1 MLFCCYGHH
10 SQLILI
16 SPLDYAFQE
25 VYIIKKIPNYWK
37 DLLDVETTENRTL
50 IVLESVG
57 QPHLVL
63 RVGKLNDVK
72 HLKKQLVKKNS
83 FYMCQ

>member
-16 SPLDYAFQE
+16 SPLDYSFQE
-25 VYIIKKIPNYWK
+25 VYIIKKMPNYWK
-37 DLLDVETTENRTL
+37 DSLDVETTENRTL
-50 IVLESVG
+50 IVLESMG

-63 RVGKLNDVK
+63 RAGKLNDVK
-72 HLKKQLVKKNS
+72 RL
-83 FYMCQ
+83 

>member
-16 SPLDYAFQE
+16 FPRDCAFQE
-25 VYIIKKIPNYWK
+25 VYIIKNMPDYWK
-37 DLLDVETTENRTL
+37 DLLDVETTENRNL
-50 IVLESVG
+50 IVSESVG

-63 RVGKLNDVK
+63 
-72 HLKKQLVKKNS
+72 
-83 FYMCQ
+83 